1 MYWQHPYM
9 KEVTVFCKKG
19 WKAKDKMRIKV
30 LLYLRGQ
37 HCKVMTEQSL
47 AQKSKAR
54 AGLSPLKEL
63 WHRLG
68 LCWELSRPGARF
80 VVDQS
85 KAGNWTCWLSHCITS
100 TFGILG
106 LHFCVSFYTKLAP
119 WLAWAACWAGA
130 ATSHPGGAEP
140 SSPPL
145 TLHRVDILHV
155 GLAQVRAT

>member
-1 MYWQHPYM
+1 MEGQRQD
-9 KEVTVFCKKG
+9 ENQSLTVPERSALQGDDWTVSGPK
-19 WKAKDKMRIKV
+19 
-30 LLYLRGQ
+30 
-37 HCKVMTEQSL
+37 EQSTCRSVTTRGAL
-47 AQKSKAR
+47 TFV
-54 AGLSPLKEL
+54 GLV
-63 WHRLG
+63 

-119 WLAWAACWAGA
+119 WLAWTACWAGA